1 MILFWRKFANNFSV
15 VAATL
20 LSLCFPAGSPLP
32 VPSSLPL
39 PSSSL
44 PLPLLLPSPLP
55 PHDASSGLLRTSV
68 YPSTRTTHMADGWCA
83 RTTCV
88 PPRRWNVLVPKCTNP
103 PLPTPPLLTDF
114 IDPQEVQKPLW
125 SFNSYPHL
133 ALLLMIT
140 LLVFLM
146 FLVLLYLHTAP
157 HLLPR
162 TQRLCCRVNHTLLT
176 GVVPQSTRRL
186 TLLTRL
192 TFPFTLLTLHTLK

>member
-1 MILFWRKFANNFSV
+1 MILFWRNFANNFSA

-20 LSLCFPAGSPLP
+20 LLLCFPTGSP
-32 VPSSLPL
+32 LPL
-39 PSSSL
+39 PSSSPL
-44 PLPLLLPSPLP
+44 PSPSPLPSSFPLPSSSPPPPLLLPSPLP

-88 PPRRWNVLVPKCTNP
+88 PPRRWNILVPKRTNP

-114 IDPQEVQKPLW
+114 MDPQEVRKPLW

-140 LLVFLM
+140 LL
-146 FLVLLYLHTAP
+146 
-157 HLLPR
+157 
-162 TQRLCCRVNHTLLT
+162 
-176 GVVPQSTRRL
+176 
-186 TLLTRL
+186 
-192 TFPFTLLTLHTLK
+192 